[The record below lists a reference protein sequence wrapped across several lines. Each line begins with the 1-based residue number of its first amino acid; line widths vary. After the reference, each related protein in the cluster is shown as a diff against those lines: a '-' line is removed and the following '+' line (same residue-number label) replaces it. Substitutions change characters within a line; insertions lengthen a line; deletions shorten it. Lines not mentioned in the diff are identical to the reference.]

1 MLGFSVYLS
10 RALDGTTHQ
19 YIHQMAR
26 SGYET
31 VFTSLHIPEDD
42 VDVLLTRLRQLTAWC
57 QDEQLRVVA
66 DVSADGFE
74 RLGWS
79 LQDYHTVSSTGL
91 SGLRIDDGID
101 MRDVALLSHHM
112 MVALNAST
120 LSDGDLATLRAEQA
134 DFENIEA
141 WHNYYP
147 RPETGL
153 DRQWFLNKNQWL
165 HQQGLRVMAFVP
177 GDGQRRGPLFQGL
190 PTLEE
195 HRQIR
200 PIWATVDLLNLD
212 VDSVFVGDET
222 VSAATMKAIAAYV
235 QTGMTS
241 LHVSGLPEKLQGTEW
256 HNRPDVARDVI
267 RLQEA
272 RSRQL
277 LSTEPDKVIQ
287 SRPVGSLTVDNA
299 QYARYAG
306 EIQITRRDLPA
317 DKAVNVVGR
326 VSKADRV
333 ALNLIGAHQAVQ
345 LLSDD

>member
-10 RALDGTTHQ
+10 RELDAETHE
-19 YIHQMAR
+19 YIHQMAQT
-26 SGYET
+26 GYET

-42 VDVLLTRLRQLTAWC
+42 VNVLLTRLRQLTAWC
-57 QDEQLRVVA
+57 QDEQMQVVA

-79 LQDYHTVSSTGL
+79 LQDYQTVSSTGL
-91 SGLRIDDGID
+91 TGLRIDDGIN
-101 MRDVALLSHHM
+101 MRDVALLSNHM
-112 MVALNAST
+112 LVALNAST
-120 LSDGDLATLRAEQA
+120 LSEQDLTTLRMEQA
-134 DFENIEA
+134 NFDNIEA

-153 DRQWFLNKNQWL
+153 DRQWFLSKNQWL
-165 HQQGLRVMAFVP
+165 HQHGLKVMAFVP
-177 GDGQRRGPLFQGL
+177 GDGQRRGPLFKGL

-222 VSAATMKAIAAYV
+222 VTEDTMKTIAAYV
-235 QTGMTS
+235 QTGIIS

-272 RSRQL
+272 RTRQL
-277 LSTEPDKVIQ
+277 LSTEPGEVAK
-287 SRPVGSLTVDNA
+287 SRPVGSLTVDNSR
-299 QYARYAG
+299 YGRYAG
-306 EIQITRRDLPA
+306 EIQITRHDLPA

-326 VSKADRV
+326 VCQADRV
-333 ALNLIGAHQAVQ
+333 ALDLIDADRAVQ
-345 LLSDD
+345 LVTDD